1 MVGSLHRSFLLKILV
16 FIPVQRLANIHYNRQ
31 SYLFSMSKKMKLF
44 EGWGYISFKW
54 LLWLLLKNNI
64 IFKCQSWTWRMKFR
78 ILFVKVF
85 FLNLFGRT
93 WKNIVPL
100 QQLISTPAG
109 LALCTRIIWRHE
121 GISRSWWQNSSIPAN
136 AQHGKNES
144 HSWKSLSSW
153 IWRVSTIGMHQKVS
167 HYIYLRS
174 IFK

>member
-85 FLNLFGRT
+85 FLKFVRTNLEKHRSTAATNFYTCRSCIMH
-93 WKNIVPL
+93 KNYL
-100 QQLISTPAG
+100 KA
-109 LALCTRIIWRHE
+109 WRHIE
-121 GISRSWWQNSSIPAN
+121 ELMTKFVYSGQCTTWQEWISQLEELVFLNLTGFNYWN
-136 AQHGKNES
+136 ASES
-144 HSWKSLSSW
+144 KSL
-153 IWRVSTIGMHQKVS
+153 H
-167 HYIYLRS
+167 
-174 IFK
+174 IFKINI